1 MTYKEAADRIEEH
14 MRIHYNNEYPY
25 AIKITE
31 ALELAVNVLQKLA
44 LTEECVI
51 KKGTPVWYVD
61 FESGHIER
69 GVVFSVQY
77 KDQKVDS
84 FSVDFEETGD
94 FDEFY
99 GDAIGHCFFLSEEM
113 AKAELVRGIKDQFGG
128 DKVEFSSYEDMK
140 KFEAE
145 REQFY
150 LDFLDICHSFDP
162 FRFKFYKR
170 LFLESF
176 HPKYRSQKKL
186 YDGYYGGWWR
196 DSDGRPCANPIQLI
210 AIDSG

>member
-1 MTYKEAADRIEEH
+1 M
-14 MRIHYNNEYPY
+14 
-25 AIKITE
+25 
-31 ALELAVNVLQKLA
+31 
-44 LTEECVI
+44 
-51 KKGTPVWYVD
+51 
-61 FESGHIER
+61 
-69 GVVFSVQY
+69 
-77 KDQKVDS
+77 
-84 FSVDFEETGD
+84 
-94 FDEFY
+94 
-99 GDAIGHCFFLSEEM
+99 
-113 AKAELVRGIKDQFGG
+113 
-128 DKVEFSSYEDMK
+128 EFSSYEDMK

-196 DSDGRPCANPIQLI
+196 DSDGRPCTNPIQLI
-210 AIDSG
+210 DIDSVSDGEICIERDDSCIYAVYLKKDGCLVKIDPQIMWQ